1 MGAAKR
7 RSCVDIEKSDVE
19 KDDWGHETAVWVPF
33 APRIW
38 AHIKNLNGK
47 SFIAAGKE
55 VAANSVSIR
64 INFRLGVTTS
74 MRVKH
79 GGTIYKIQ
87 AVLPDEE
94 RRRYVDLVCSLGAW
108 DG

>member
-7 RSCVDIEKSDVE
+7 RSRVDIEKAVVE
-19 KDDWGHETAVWVPF
+19 KDDWGHESEVWVPF
-33 APRIW
+33 APKIW

-64 INFRLGVTTS
+64 INFRRGVTTS
-74 MRVKH
+74 MRVNH
-79 GGTIYKIQ
+79 GGTIYRVL

-94 RRRYVDLVCSLGAW
+94 RRRHVDLVCSLGA
-108 DG
+108 